1 MTRPPKAVL
10 FIAFE
15 LLLCLLGAALA
26 ALLFGGLPPTRW
38 TMDAKSFGLAAAGS
52 LPVLAFGLLAT
63 SELGLRIPPLKG
75 IYEALRDSPIGEF
88 IREHRWPTF
97 LALSLCAG
105 FAEEFLFR
113 GVLQVKLGLALTS
126 LIFGVLHAL
135 SWAYF
140 VVATAI
146 GFYLGGLYEWAD
158 GNLFVPAAVHAL
170 YDFVVLLLFR
180 RRMRLRPADA

>member
-1 MTRPPKAVL
+1 MRELPKAVL
-10 FIAFE
+10 FTAFE
-15 LLLCLLGAALA
+15 LLLCLVGIALA
-26 ALLFGGLPPTRW
+26 YLLFGGLPPTRW
-38 TMDAKSFGLAAAGS
+38 TVDLRSLGFAAAAS
-52 LPVLAFGLLAT
+52 LPMLGFGLLAT
-63 SELGLRIPPLKG
+63 SELGLRIPPLRR

-97 LALSLCAG
+97 LILSLCAG

-113 GVLQVKLGLALTS
+113 GVLQVKLGLILTS
-126 LIFGVLHAL
+126 FIFGVLHAL

-140 VVATAI
+140 IVATVI
-146 GFYLGGLYEWAD
+146 GFYLGGLYDWTG

-180 RRMRLRPADA
+180 RRMRLARPED